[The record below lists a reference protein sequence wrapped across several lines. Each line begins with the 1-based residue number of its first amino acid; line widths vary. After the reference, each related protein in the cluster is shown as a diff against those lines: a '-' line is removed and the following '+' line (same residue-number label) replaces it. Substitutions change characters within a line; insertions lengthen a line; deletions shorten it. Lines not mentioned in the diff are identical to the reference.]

1 MNTLFKG
8 AFIAVLK
15 QAQVLDKE
23 IYDLN
28 ALVENIP
35 REIKALDDEFNK
47 QKAILDHFGQ
57 ELRAIQLR
65 QKELDND
72 LKAREGNVS
81 KLDAQLAQVKT
92 NKEYAALQQE
102 IKSLKADISLVEEKI
117 ILIYDEIDTHQ
128 AKVNIEK
135 ERLKKEDAEIN
146 KKKKELEDKKVVA
159 SQRAKDLRSQRVEVL
174 KQVDREVVAQYE
186 NIVRHKQGLALS
198 PLQDENCGVCQ
209 MTIRPQIQ
217 NEVKLGDRMVFCE
230 SCGRILYAE

>member
-1 MNTLFKG
+1 MDTSFKG

-28 ALVENIP
+28 ALVESVP
-35 REIKALDDEFNK
+35 REIKALNDEFNE
-47 QKAILDHFGQ
+47 QKATLDRLSQ

-72 LKAREGNVS
+72 LKTREGNIS
-81 KLDAQLAQVKT
+81 KLDAQCAQVKT

-102 IKSLKADISLVEEKI
+102 IKSFKADVSMVEEKI
-117 ILIYDEIDTHQ
+117 ILIFDEIDAHQ

-135 ERLKKEDAEIN
+135 ERLKKEEIEVT
-146 KKKKELEDKKVVA
+146 KRKKELEDTKVA
-159 SQRAKDLRSQRVEVL
+159 SAQRVKDLVNQRTEIL
-174 KQVDREVVAQYE
+174 RQIDREVVAQYE
-186 NIVRHKQGLALS
+186 NIVKHKQGLALS
-198 PLQDENCGVCQ
+198 PVQDENCGVCQ
-209 MTIRPQIQ
+209 MTIRPQVQ

-230 SCGRILYAE
+230 SCGRILYSA

>member
-1 MNTLFKG
+1 MDTSFKG

-47 QKAILDHFGQ
+47 QKASLDYFGQ

-117 ILIYDEIDTHQ
+117 ILIYDEIDIHQ

-135 ERLKKEDAEIN
+135 ERLKKEEAEIN

-174 KQVDREVVAQYE
+174 KQVDREIVAQYE
-186 NIVRHKQGLALS
+186 NIVKHKQGLALS
-198 PLQDENCGVCQ
+198 PLQDENCGACQ
-209 MTIRPQIQ
+209 MTIRPQVQ